1 MPDIPSIFVLCVA
14 ILLIVL
20 IEFIAIASLVCDHLL
35 QRRFE
40 RPSVHDEDGQRTRP
54 EEERPAATAALAGHG
69 RDDVSSATVS
79 DHYSG
84 GSEAVSSVYS
94 VPTPPPPA
102 KSPAIETR
110 LVEYPDS
117 SDEILR
123 PNNAR
128 WGYGPGLADML
139 AEDAAKT
146 EGRGNQI

>member
-1 MPDIPSIFVLCVA
+1 
-14 ILLIVL
+14 
-20 IEFIAIASLVCDHLL
+20 
-35 QRRFE
+35 
-40 RPSVHDEDGQRTRP
+40 
-54 EEERPAATAALAGHG
+54 LAGHG
-69 RDDVSSATVS
+69 RNDVSSPTVS
-79 DHYSG
+79 DHYSD

-139 AEDAAKT
+139 AADAAKT